1 MIMKQ
6 TKLSEVPIGANFKVW
21 GREFTVLDRYWD
33 LGLPGLISVFVLSTQ
48 IECDMPFREDDDKY
62 AVAANDFRD
71 STIRRWLNND
81 YLKKLQK
88 AGAKSEDIR
97 NLTIDLACTL
107 GRREYGKDV
116 VKVGLLTLGQYGQY
130 YNIIP
135 LINSWWWLATPW
147 VTPLYSPAVI
157 DTTDVWNVSFEG
169 GYYNYN
175 CVGAVGVRPA
185 LLLDSSL
192 SVSWEYKEINEL
204 EKYSM
209 NELIAEVNRR
219 IV

>member
-1 MIMKQ
+1 MIIKQ

-33 LGLPGLISVFVLSTQ
+33 SAFVLSTK
-48 IECDMPFREDDDKY
+48 IEDAMPFREDNDEY
-62 AVAANDFRD
+62 TVAANDFRN
-71 STIRRWLNND
+71 STVRRWLNNN
-81 YLKKLQK
+81 YLEELQK
-88 AGAKSEDIR
+88 AGAEDKDIR
-97 NLTIDLACTL
+97 DFTLDLKCTL
-107 GRREYGKDV
+107 GRHEYGSGI
-116 VKVGLLTLGQYGQY
+116 VKAGLLTLEQYGQY
-130 YNIIP
+130 YDIIP
-135 LINSWWWLATPW
+135 LVNSWWWLATPW
-147 VTPLYSPAVI
+147 ATPLHSPNA
-157 DTTDVWNVSFEG
+157 TDFVGVWTVSFDG
-169 GYYNYN
+169 SYHNYN
-175 CVGAVGVRPA
+175 CFGFCGVRPA